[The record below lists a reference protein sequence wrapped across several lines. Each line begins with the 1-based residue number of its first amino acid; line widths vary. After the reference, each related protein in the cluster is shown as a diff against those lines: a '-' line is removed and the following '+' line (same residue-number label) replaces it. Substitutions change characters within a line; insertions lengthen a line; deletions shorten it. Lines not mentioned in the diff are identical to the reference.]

1 MKLLKSYV
9 NNLICGVSAGA
20 VFPQKPTIRFYPEVE
35 NCPYCDRELRVQ
47 KSWEKTIVTMDIG
60 AFLAKEIVL
69 ECPYDKSVFPSPQ
82 MRCLV
87 PSNGTYGFDVIV
99 EVGMSLFFHCR
110 NGQEIMR
117 DLASRNIFISE
128 REIGY
133 LGRKFVIYLALAHR
147 ESREQ
152 LVRSMTKR
160 GGYILHVDGTCEG
173 DSPHLFCGLDG
184 ISEIVLDNIKIPSE
198 RKELL
203 VPFFERIKKQYG
215 NPLALVHD
223 MGIGILRAVE
233 EVFPG
238 VADFICH
245 FHFLRDVG
253 KDLLLQDYQSII
265 KQLRKYNVRQLL
277 KQKARY
283 LEKKIDQDSD
293 VIADLN
299 ASLEN
304 GKLKSASVERI
315 PAVATY
321 TLIHWAFESS
331 SESRGYG
338 FPFDRPHLEF
348 YQRLKKIHC
357 LLGKIRDIRVR
368 DKAKDN
374 RPFVQAQ
381 KLLEEVLADK
391 ELNESAASME
401 AKAKV
406 FDKLREALRIALP
419 GGKNG
424 LNDEGSEK
432 ELRSIEKKGTDFR
445 DWLVSDEK
453 RKETYRKMIEQLDKY
468 WEKLF
473 ADPLVVNTPEGKTVI
488 VPQRTN
494 NILEKF
500 FRGEKRRGRKR
511 SGTASLNKTLKAI
524 LADTPLVRNLD
535 NDEYRR
541 IILNGCSTLAERFAQ
556 VDEKMVREQLKQ
568 AEKNQ
573 EKISPEIKSII
584 RQADLP
590 EKISA
595 LFLGT
600 SKISANC
607 HLRQ

>member
-1 MKLLKSYV
+1 MYV
-9 NNLICGVSAGA
+9 NKLISGASAG
-20 VFPQKPTIRFYPEVE
+20 VLFPEKPIIRFYSEVE
-35 NCPYCDRELRVQ
+35 NCPRCEKKLNVQ
-47 KSWEKTIVTMDIG
+47 KSWEKTVVTMDIG
-60 AFLAKEIVL
+60 AFRAKEVIL
-69 ECPYDKSVFPSPQ
+69 ECPNEKILFTSPQ
-82 MRCLV
+82 LRALV
-87 PSNGTYGFDVIV
+87 PTNCTYGFDVIV
-99 EVGMSLFFHCR
+99 HVGMSLFVHCR
-110 NGQEIMR
+110 NGQEIMK

-152 LVRSMTKR
+152 LVQLMAKR

-203 VPFFERIKKQYG
+203 IPFFQRIKRQYG
-215 NPLALVHD
+215 NPVALVHD
-223 MGIGILRAVE
+223 MGVGILMAVE

-253 KDLLLQDYQSII
+253 KDLLLKDYQSII

-283 LEKKIDQDSD
+283 LEKKIDLDLD

-299 ASLEN
+299 TGLESGN
-304 GKLKSASVERI
+304 LNTSSVERI
-315 PAVATY
+315 PALATY

-348 YQRLKKIHC
+348 YQRLKKIHW
-357 LLGKIRDIRVR
+357 LLGNIKDVRLR

-374 RPFVQAQ
+374 RPFIQAQ

-406 FDKLREALRIALP
+406 FDKLRKALRIALP
-419 GGKNG
+419 EGKNG
-424 LNDEGSEK
+424 LNDDGDEK
-432 ELRSIEKKGTDFR
+432 DLKTIEKRVTEFR

-453 RKETYRKMIEQLDKY
+453 RKGTYLKMIEQLDKY

-473 ADPLVVNTPEGKTVI
+473 ADPLVVNTPEGQI
-488 VPQRTN
+488 IIAPQRTN

-500 FRGEKRRGRKR
+500 FRGEKRRDRKK

-524 LADTPLVRNLD
+524 LADTPLVRNLE
-535 NDEYRR
+535 NDEYYR

-556 VDEKMVREQLKQ
+556 IDDKIVREQLKQ
-568 AEKNQ
+568 ARKNQ
-573 EKISPEIKSII
+573 EKISPEVKSII
-584 RQADLP
+584 KQADLP
-590 EKISA
+590 ERMSA
-595 LFLGT
+595 LFLGS

-607 HLRQ
+607 HLLQ

>member
-9 NNLICGVSAGA
+9 NRLICGVSAGA

-35 NCPYCDRELRVQ
+35 NCPYCGRKLTVQ

-60 AFLAKEIVL
+60 AFQAKEIVL
-69 ECPYDKSVFPSPQ
+69 ECPYDKTVFPSPQ
-82 MRCLV
+82 LRSLV
-87 PSNGTYGFDVIV
+87 PANCTYGFDVIV
-99 EVGMSLFFHCR
+99 HVGISLFFHCR
-110 NGQEIMR
+110 NGQEIMQ

-152 LVRSMTKR
+152 LVHSMTKR

-223 MGIGILRAVE
+223 MGIAILMAVE

-253 KDLLLQDYQSII
+253 KDLLLKDYQSII
-265 KQLRKYNVRQLL
+265 KQLRKHDVRKLL

-293 VIADLN
+293 IIADLN
-299 ASLEN
+299 SSLEN
-304 GKLKSASVERI
+304 GKLKAASVERI
-315 PAVATY
+315 PAAATY

-357 LLGKIRDIRVR
+357 LLGNIKDIRLR

-374 RPFVQAQ
+374 RPFIQAQ

-401 AKAKV
+401 AKVKV
-406 FDKLREALRIALP
+406 FDKLRKALRIALP
-419 GGKNG
+419 EGKNG
-424 LNDEGSEK
+424 LNDDGDEK
-432 ELRSIEKKGTDFR
+432 DIKTIEKQVTDFR
-445 DWLVSDEK
+445 DWLVSNEK
-453 RKETYRKMIEQLDKY
+453 RKETYLKMIQQLDKY
-468 WEKLF
+468 WKKLF
-473 ADPLVVNTPEGKTVI
+473 ADPLIVNTLEGQI
-488 VPQRTN
+488 IIAPQRTN
-494 NILEKF
+494 NILERF
-500 FRGEKRRGRKR
+500 FRGEKRRGRKK

-524 LADTPLVRNLD
+524 LADTPLVRNLE
-535 NDEYRR
+535 NDEYHK

-556 VDEKMVREQLKQ
+556 IDDKTVQEELTQAKKGHEKV
-568 AEKNQ
+568 
-573 EKISPEIKSII
+573 SPEVKSII
-584 RQADLP
+584 KQPDLP
-590 EKISA
+590 ERMST
-595 LFLGT
+595 LFLGA

-607 HLRQ
+607 HLPQ

>member
-1 MKLLKSYV
+1 MYV
-9 NNLICGVSAGA
+9 NRLISGVGAGA
-20 VFPQKPTIRFYPEVE
+20 LFAQKPTIRFYPEVE
-35 NCPYCDRELRVQ
+35 DCPYCGRKLNVQ
-47 KSWEKTIVTMDIG
+47 KTWEKTIVTMDIG
-60 AFLAKEIVL
+60 AFEAKEVVF
-69 ECPYDKSVFPSPQ
+69 ECPNDKNVFPSSQ
-82 MRCLV
+82 LRALAAAN
-87 PSNGTYGFDVIV
+87 STYGFDVIV
-99 EVGMSLFFHCR
+99 DIGMSLFVDCR
-110 NGQEIMR
+110 NGHEIMK
-117 DLASRNIFISE
+117 DLASKNIFISE

-133 LGRKFVIYLALAHR
+133 LGRKFIIYLALAHR

-152 LVRSMTKR
+152 LVHLMAKR

-184 ISEIVLDNIKIPSE
+184 ISQIVLDNIKIPSE

-203 VPFFERIKKQYG
+203 IPFFQRIKEQYG
-215 NPLALVHD
+215 NPVALVHD
-223 MGIGILRAVE
+223 MGVGILMAVA

-253 KDLLLQDYQSII
+253 KDLLLKDYQSII

-299 ASLEN
+299 TSLEN
-304 GKLKSASVERI
+304 GKLNTSSVERI
-315 PAVATY
+315 PALATY
-321 TLIHWAFESS
+321 SLIHWAFESS

-357 LLGKIRDIRVR
+357 LLGNIKDIRLR

-374 RPFVQAQ
+374 RPFIQAQ

-401 AKAKV
+401 AKVTV
-406 FDKLREALRIALP
+406 FDKLRKALCIALP
-419 GGKNG
+419 EGKNG
-424 LNDEGSEK
+424 LNDNGDEK
-432 ELRSIEKKGTDFR
+432 DLKTIEKKVTDLR
-445 DWLVSDEK
+445 NWLVSDKK
-453 RKETYRKMIEQLDKY
+453 RKGTYLKMIEQLDKY

-473 ADPLVVNTPEGKTVI
+473 ADPLVVNTPHGQTTI

-494 NILEKF
+494 NILERF
-500 FRGEKRRGRKR
+500 FRGEKRRGRKK
-511 SGTASLNKTLKAI
+511 SGTVSLNKTLKAI
-524 LADTPLVRNLD
+524 LADTPLVRNLE
-535 NDEYRR
+535 NDEYYR

-556 VDEKMVREQLKQ
+556 IDDKAVREQLKQ
-568 AEKNQ
+568 AAKNQ
-573 EKISPEIKSII
+573 EKISPEVKSII
-584 RQADLP
+584 KQADLP

-595 LFLGT
+595 LFTGEG
-600 SKISANC
+600 KINANC
-607 HLRQ
+607 HLPQ

>member
-1 MKLLKSYV
+1 
-9 NNLICGVSAGA
+9 
-20 VFPQKPTIRFYPEVE
+20 
-35 NCPYCDRELRVQ
+35 
-47 KSWEKTIVTMDIG
+47 
-60 AFLAKEIVL
+60 
-69 ECPYDKSVFPSPQ
+69 
-82 MRCLV
+82 
-87 PSNGTYGFDVIV
+87 
-99 EVGMSLFFHCR
+99 
-110 NGQEIMR
+110 
-117 DLASRNIFISE
+117 
-128 REIGY
+128 
-133 LGRKFVIYLALAHR
+133 LAHR

-152 LVRSMTKR
+152 LVHSMTKR

-184 ISEIVLDNIKIPSE
+184 IPEIVLDNIKIPSE

-215 NPLALVHD
+215 DPVALVHD
-223 MGIGILRAVE
+223 MGVGILMAVE

-253 KDLLLQDYQSII
+253 KDLLLRDYQSII
-265 KQLRKYNVRQLL
+265 KQLRTYNVRQLL

-293 VIADLN
+293 IITDLK
-299 ASLEN
+299 ASLER
-304 GKLKSASVERI
+304 GRLHTDSVERI
-315 PAVATY
+315 PALATY
-321 TLIHWAFESS
+321 ILIHWAFESS

-357 LLGKIRDIRVR
+357 LLGKIKDIHLR

-374 RPFVQAQ
+374 RPFIEAQ
-381 KLLEEVLADK
+381 KLLEEVLIDK

-406 FDKLREALRIALP
+406 FDKLRKTLRIALP
-419 GGKNG
+419 EGKNG
-424 LNDEGSEK
+424 LNDDGDEK
-432 ELRSIEKKGTDFR
+432 DLKSIEKKVTDLR

-453 RKETYRKMIEQLDKY
+453 RKETYLKMIEQLDKY

-473 ADPLVVNTPEGKTVI
+473 ADPLVVNTPEGQITI
-488 VPQRTN
+488 APQRTN

-500 FRGEKRRGRKR
+500 FRNEKRRGRKK

-524 LADTPLVRNLD
+524 LVDTPLVRNLE
-535 NDEYRR
+535 NDEYHR

-556 VDEKMVREQLKQ
+556 IDEKTAREQLKQ

-573 EKISPEIKSII
+573 EKIPPEVKSIVTTQVH
-584 RQADLP
+584 RLKV
-590 EKISA
+590 E
-595 LFLGT
+595 G
-600 SKISANC
+600 
-607 HLRQ
+607 

>member
-1 MKLLKSYV
+1 M
-9 NNLICGVSAGA
+9 A
-20 VFPQKPTIRFYPEVE
+20 
-35 NCPYCDRELRVQ
+35 
-47 KSWEKTIVTMDIG
+47 
-60 AFLAKEIVL
+60 
-69 ECPYDKSVFPSPQ
+69 
-82 MRCLV
+82 
-87 PSNGTYGFDVIV
+87 
-99 EVGMSLFFHCR
+99 
-110 NGQEIMR
+110 
-117 DLASRNIFISE
+117 
-128 REIGY
+128 
-133 LGRKFVIYLALAHR
+133 
-147 ESREQ
+147 
-152 LVRSMTKR
+152 KR

-203 VPFFERIKKQYG
+203 VPFFQRIKEQYG
-215 NPLALVHD
+215 DPLALVHD
-223 MGIGILRAVE
+223 MGVGILMAVE

-293 VIADLN
+293 VIADLK

-304 GKLKSASVERI
+304 GKLNTASVERI
-315 PAVATY
+315 PALATY

-348 YQRLKKIHC
+348 YQRLKKIHW
-357 LLGKIRDIRVR
+357 LLGNIKDVRLR

-374 RPFVQAQ
+374 RPFIQAQ

-406 FDKLREALRIALP
+406 FDKLRKALRIALP
-419 GGKNG
+419 EGKNG
-424 LNDEGSEK
+424 LNDDGDEK
-432 ELRSIEKKGTDFR
+432 DLKTIEKKVTEFR
-445 DWLVSDEK
+445 DWLVSDK
-453 RKETYRKMIEQLDKY
+453 KIKKTYLKMIEQLDKY

-473 ADPLVVNTPEGKTVI
+473 ADPLVVNTPEGKI
-488 VPQRTN
+488 IIAPQRTN

-500 FRGEKRRGRKR
+500 FRGEKRRGRKK
-511 SGTASLNKTLKAI
+511 SGTGSLNKTLKAI
-524 LADTPLVRNLD
+524 LADTPLVRNLE
-535 NDEYRR
+535 NDEYYR
-541 IILNGCSTLAERFAQ
+541 IILNGCSTLAERFAHI
-556 VDEKMVREQLKQ
+556 DDKIVREQLKQ
-568 AEKNQ
+568 ARKNQ
-573 EKISPEIKSII
+573 EKISPEVKSII
-584 RQADLP
+584 KQADLP
-590 EKISA
+590 ERMSA
-595 LFLGT
+595 LFWGT
-600 SKISANC
+600 GKISANC
-607 HLRQ
+607 HLPQ